1 MSCPKDKILNTLTN
15 RCILKK
21 NSVQFNKHIKQ
32 KLLLKCIDNN
42 KYRSPITARCI
53 YKSKRS
59 KTKSTKKSPKKSP
72 KKSTKK
78 SPKKSTKK
86 SAKRS
91 KVSKTKSA
99 KRSKVSKTKSHK
111 RSKKKSP
118 KAKRSKVSKT
128 KSTKKSAKRSK
139 VSKTKSTK
147 KSAKR
152 SKVYKTKSTKTK
164 STNKL
169 DKTKYYGYIMP
180 TSGKLRHEIN
190 ISQGFDISE
199 TIRTDFNYWTLQTI
213 SNTFFVTFPLAKRLT
228 NDAIDDDKRPEESIH
243 YSPAQNAKLKTY
255 ISIKKALPIIQLIDT
270 DYDYWTLSKL
280 CIKFNISVGLAF
292 ILRIECFNMQ
302 YDRKKL
308 NNQSRN

>member
-1 MSCPKDKILNTLTN
+1 MSCPKNKILNTLTN

-32 KLLLKCIDNN
+32 KLLLKCIHN

-53 YKSKRS
+53 YKSKTSNKKTAKRSNKKSKVTKKKSTKRSKVSKKKSKKKSTKRYKVSKKKSAKVSKKKSAKAKRS
-59 KTKSTKKSPKKSP
+59 KTKSTKKSPKRSKVS
-72 KKSTKK
+72 KTKSTKK
-78 SPKKSTKK
+78 SPKISKVSKTKSTKKSTKK

-91 KVSKTKSA
+91 KVS
-99 KRSKVSKTKSHK
+99 
-111 RSKKKSP
+111 
-118 KAKRSKVSKT
+118 
-128 KSTKKSAKRSK
+128 
-139 VSKTKSTK
+139 
-147 KSAKR
+147 
-152 SKVYKTKSTKTK
+152 
-164 STNKL
+164 NKL
-169 DKTKYYGYIMP
+169 DKTKYYGYITP

-213 SNTFFVTFPLAKRLT
+213 SNTFFVTLPLAKRLT
-228 NDAIDDDKRPEESIH
+228 NDSIRNNKEPERIH

-270 DYDYWTLSKL
+270 DYDYWTMSKL
-280 CIKFNISVGLAF
+280 CIKFNISFGLAF

-308 NNQSRN
+308 NK